1 MNIRDFLH
9 NETVFIVDDTLTK
22 EQAIK
27 KLSSKVSAHYKLDE
41 KSILTQVMERENK
54 MTTGIGGG
62 VAIPHARVESIED
75 FAFGIMVSRN
85 GIPFE
90 SLDKKDVYVLV
101 MILSPY
107 YKVKE
112 HIALLSKISYFLT
125 EEKNYT
131 AIVNAKTT
139 DDVAEIL
146 KKY

>member
-9 NETVFIVDDTLTK
+9 NETVFIVDTPFTK
-22 EQAIK
+22 ENAIK
-27 KLSSKVSAHYKLDE
+27 ELCKKVCAHYKLDE
-41 KSILTQVMERENK
+41 KAIFNQVTERENK

-62 VAIPHARVESIED
+62 VAIPHARVETIDD
-75 FAFGIMVSRN
+75 FAFGIMVSKN

-131 AIVNAKTT
+131 AIINAENPN
-139 DDVAEIL
+139 DVAEIL

>member
-41 KSILTQVMERENK
+41 KTILTQVMERENK

-62 VAIPHARVESIED
+62 VAIPHARVESIEE

-107 YKVKE
+107 YKVKA

>member
-9 NETVFIVDDTLTK
+9 NETVFIVDTPLTK

-27 KLSSKVSAHYKLDE
+27 ELCSKVSAHYKLDE
-41 KSILTQVMERENK
+41 KAILAQVIERETK

-62 VAIPHARVESIED
+62 VAIPHARVESLED
-75 FAFGIMVSRN
+75 FAFGIMVSKN

-90 SLDKKDVYVLV
+90 SLDKKDVYVVV

-131 AIVNAKTT
+131 AIVNATST